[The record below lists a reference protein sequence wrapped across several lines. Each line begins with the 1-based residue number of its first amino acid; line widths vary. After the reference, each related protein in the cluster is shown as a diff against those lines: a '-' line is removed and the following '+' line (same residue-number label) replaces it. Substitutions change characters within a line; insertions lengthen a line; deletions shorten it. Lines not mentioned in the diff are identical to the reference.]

1 MPRCSRRWR
10 WHAAMGVMRGSSRAW
25 RVSELLIRDDWEL
38 APLTG
43 EQRRDL
49 LEIVDDRDQRGS
61 TIITS

>member
-1 MPRCSRRWR
+1 
-10 WHAAMGVMRGSSRAW
+10 
-25 RVSELLIRDDWEL
+25 VSELLIRDDWEL

>member
-1 MPRCSRRWR
+1 
-10 WHAAMGVMRGSSRAW
+10 MGVMRGSSRAW